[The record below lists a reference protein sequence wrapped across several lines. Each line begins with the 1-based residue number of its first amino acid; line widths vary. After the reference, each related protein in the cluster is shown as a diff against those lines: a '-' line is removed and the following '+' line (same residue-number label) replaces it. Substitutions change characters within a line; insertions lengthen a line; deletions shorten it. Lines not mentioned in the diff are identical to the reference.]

1 MTCGF
6 MRLETL
12 QLQKSI
18 RMEITIF
25 KIFIWGGISSDIRPC
40 KTIFPTVYPTIYLPN
55 ENFEYSYPQ
64 IVCLPGILWLIH
76 VLFWGSPSPRRGLV
90 CSVLLWYFL
99 IILAVLNT
107 RPGCLV
113 IKQLPRARRIL
124 MHEKTRV
131 GSLYTFAH
139 IALSNM
145 HTINTSLLC
154 YYSGIGRGIAIKL
167 AELGAKVVAVAR
179 TQEDLDSLQRE
190 VISWYGGANTL
201 L

>member
-1 MTCGF
+1 
-6 MRLETL
+6 
-12 QLQKSI
+12 
-18 RMEITIF
+18 
-25 KIFIWGGISSDIRPC
+25 
-40 KTIFPTVYPTIYLPN
+40 
-55 ENFEYSYPQ
+55 
-64 IVCLPGILWLIH
+64 
-76 VLFWGSPSPRRGLV
+76 
-90 CSVLLWYFL
+90 
-99 IILAVLNT
+99 
-107 RPGCLV
+107 
-113 IKQLPRARRIL
+113 